1 MRALS
6 EDQVASSA
14 ARGEHHHAPLWAPSI
29 LHQVC
34 STTQKESHSDSIKYW
49 ALSNTL

>member
-14 ARGEHHHAPLWAPSI
+14 ARGEHHRSPLWAPSI

-34 STTQKESHSDSIKYW
+34 NTTKKKATQIV
-49 ALSNTL
+49 